1 MDLSVEPFPAQE
13 ARAPGDAAEAVFVRK
28 LAWMGPLTAADRAA
42 LEQVCARSRRY
53 GPHAELLRQ
62 GEVPDSA
69 IVVLQG
75 FAGRYRHRSSGACQI
90 LAHLLPGDLCDPNLA
105 YPRAMDHTVGTLSSC
120 TVARIPRE
128 SYLTLVEQ
136 HPAVARALD
145 LARLVDEA
153 VAREWLV
160 SIGRRSAR
168 ERLAHLFC
176 ELHARLARVGL
187 TSGYAFDLHLT
198 QVGLSDTTALTSV
211 HVNRTLRDMRRED
224 LIELKGRRFVIRDP
238 ERLRAIAEFDGAY
251 LRPAEIPPSRPP
263 GDGAA
268 NAGA

>member
-1 MDLSVEPFPAQE
+1 MDLPV
-13 ARAPGDAAEAVFVRK
+13 APSAAHQGRTAGESAAAFVVRK
-28 LAWMGPLTAADRAA
+28 LARMVPLAAADRAA
-42 LEQVCARSRRY
+42 LEQLCARSRRH
-53 GPHAELLRQ
+53 GPHSELLRQ
-62 GEVPDSA
+62 GEVPDAA

-75 FAGRYRHRSSGACQI
+75 FAGRYRHRPSGACQI
-90 LAHLLPGDLCDPNLA
+90 LAHLLPGDLCAANLV
-105 YPRAMDHTVGTLSSC
+105 YPRPMDHTVGTLSSC

-128 SYLTLVEQ
+128 SYLAMVEQ
-136 HPAVARALD
+136 HPALARALD

-153 VAREWLV
+153 VAREWMV

-176 ELHARLARVGL
+176 ELHAPLAQVGL

-211 HVNRTLRDMRRED
+211 HVNRTLRDMRREG
-224 LIELKGRRFVIRDP
+224 LIELKGRRFVIQDP

-251 LRPAEIPPSRPP
+251 LEAAEVPL
-263 GDGAA
+263 GDGMPDGRA
-268 NAGA
+268 